1 MSIATTT
8 KPLHLMGAA
17 ELAPAIAAGEV
28 SIVALA
34 DALLERI
41 EKYDG
46 EIKAWAYI
54 DPVYVRE
61 EATKLAA
68 EAAEGKLRGPLHGV
82 PVGIKDVFDV
92 AGMPTIANSKTTENV
107 PAETDS
113 TVAKLLREA
122 GCLIMGKTTT
132 VEFAG
137 MGNPPETCNPWN
149 LEHTAGGSSSG
160 SGAAVGARMVP
171 FAIGTQT
178 GGSNNRPAAYN
189 GVTGFKPTWGRIGR
203 TGCIAVSWSLDHP
216 GIIAY
221 NIADAALV
229 LSVLAKYDP
238 TDPTSLMVDSPDAVA
253 LPFEAPRIGVIRDFF
268 LEKAQPEM
276 TAAIEGQ
283 AKEYAAKGATVEE
296 VELPELFAA
305 LHAAHRLVMS
315 PEAAVVH
322 AARYGRRK
330 EDFST
335 KHLNGLQAF
344 SLVPATYYL
353 QAQRIRRALKENLL
367 TLFDTYD
374 ILLMPT
380 APGPATFGLQ
390 STGDASLLTPWSFVG
405 FPSASISAG
414 MSDSGLPMGTQLVG
428 APLEDQKVLRIAAW
442 AEEIGGLLP
451 PPPNYP

>member
-1 MSIATTT
+1 MSTATTI

-17 ELAPAIAAGEV
+17 ELAGGIASGEISV
-28 SIVALA
+28 VTLA

-46 EIKAWAYI
+46 DIKAWAYI

-68 EAAEGKLRGPLHGV
+68 EAAEGKFRGPLHGV

-92 AGMPTIANSKTTENV
+92 AGMPTIANSRTTDNV
-107 PAETDS
+107 PAAKDS
-113 TVAKLLREA
+113 TVARLLREA

-137 MGNPPETCNPWN
+137 MGNPPETRNPWN

-160 SGAAVGARMVP
+160 SGAAVGARMIP

-221 NIADAALV
+221 NVADCSLV
-229 LSVLAKYDP
+229 LSVLAAYDP
-238 TDPTSLMVDSPDAVA
+238 TDPTSLTEPSPDPVA
-253 LPFEAPRIGVIRDFF
+253 LPLERPRIALVRDYF
-268 LEKAQPEM
+268 LESSLPEM
-276 TAAIEGQ
+276 TAAIEEQ
-283 AKEYAAKGATVEE
+283 AKEYAANGATVE
-296 VELPELFAA
+296 VVNLPEMFAA
-305 LHAAHRLVMS
+305 LHAAQRLVMS
-315 PEAAVVH
+315 PEASVVH
-322 AARYGRRK
+322 SARYGKRSA
-330 EDFST
+330 DFSPR
-335 KHLNGLQAF
+335 HLNGLQAF

-353 QAQRIRRALKENLL
+353 QAQRIRRALKEQLAA
-367 TLFDTYD
+367 LFTEYD
-374 ILLMPT
+374 VLLMPT
-380 APGPATFGLQ
+380 APGPATFGLE

-414 MSDSGLPMGTQLVG
+414 MSDAGLPMGTQLVG
-428 APLEDQKVLRIAAW
+428 GPLEDHKVLRVAAW
-442 AEEIGGLLP
+442 AENIVGTLP
-451 PPPNYP
+451 PPPNFP